1 MSDSNVESRPE
12 AAAVAWSWRDRAAR
26 AEALRA
32 REAAANRSKGL
43 IGGAVGLGVA
53 ALVYFVLHRPVAAEV
68 IAGVALLVALSAL
81 ASPLGLFKL
90 LQRGLDVFAHAVGT
104 VLTWVLLT
112 LLYFVVF
119 LPAGLILR
127 RGKLKI
133 TLGNRGADKR
143 LPTYWL
149 RTDEREHAR
158 TAESYGKQF

>member
-1 MSDSNVESRPE
+1 MADSNLESRPE
-12 AAAVAWSWRDRAAR
+12 AAAIAWSWRDRAAR
-26 AEALRA
+26 AEAARA
-32 REAAANRSKGL
+32 REAAVNRTRGL
-43 IGGAVGLGVA
+43 IGGAVGLAVA
-53 ALVYFVLHRPVAAEV
+53 AIVYFVLHRPVAAEV
-68 IAGVALLVALSAL
+68 IGAIALLVALSAL

-133 TLGNRGADKR
+133 TRGPDKR

-149 RTDEREHAR
+149 RTDERESAR

>member
-12 AAAVAWSWRDRAAR
+12 ASAVAWSWRDRAAR
-26 AEALRA
+26 AEAARA

-43 IGGAVGLGVA
+43 IGGAVGLAVA
-53 ALVYFVLHRPVAAEV
+53 AVVYFLLHRPVAAEV
-68 IAGVALLVALSAL
+68 IGAIALLVAVAAL

-133 TLGNRGADKR
+133 TRGPDKR
-143 LPTYWL
+143 LATYWL

>member
-26 AEALRA
+26 AEAASA

-43 IGGAVGLGVA
+43 IGGAVGLCVA
-53 ALVYFVLHRPVAAEV
+53 ALIYFLLHRPGAAEV
-68 IAGVALLVALSAL
+68 IAGVALLVALSAV

-133 TLGNRGADKR
+133 TRRPDKH

>member
-12 AAAVAWSWRDRAAR
+12 ASAVAWSWRDRASR
-26 AEALRA
+26 AEAARS

-53 ALVYFVLHRPVAAEV
+53 ALVYFLLHRPVAAEG
-68 IAGVALLVALSAL
+68 IGAIALLVSLSAL

-119 LPAGLILR
+119 LP
-127 RGKLKI
+127 
-133 TLGNRGADKR
+133 
-143 LPTYWL
+143 
-149 RTDEREHAR
+149 
-158 TAESYGKQF
+158 